1 MNFNIITGIEL
12 GCFYDQEEVHI
23 LGYFIDYNN
32 TELLNELDKLKTS
45 RWKRGIEI
53 IKKLNDLGIKLNMD
67 SILSEAEA
75 SGFIG
80 RALIA
85 RKLVSEGY
93 VNSIKEA
100 FDKYLDVGKPAYV
113 KRYQLSIKD
122 TIDLIHSVDGI
133 SVLAHPG
140 LLSNKDIM
148 TFCVKQGIMGIECY
162 HTKHT
167 KEDEKYFIKFAIE
180 NNLIITGGSD
190 FHGDE
195 DILGSRFINLE
206 ECAIFKELIQ
216 NVERWTTK
224 AISNNYKY
232 NFIC

>member
-216 NVERWTTK
+216 NVER
-224 AISNNYKY
+224 
-232 NFIC
+232 

>member
-1 MNFNIITGIEL
+1 MNFNIIAGIEL

-122 TIDLIHSVDGI
+122 TIDLIHGVDGI

-216 NVERWTTK
+216 NVER
-224 AISNNYKY
+224 
-232 NFIC
+232 

>member
-1 MNFNIITGIEL
+1 MNFNIIAGIEL

-93 VNSIKEA
+93 VKSIKEA

-113 KRYQLSIKD
+113 KRHQLSIKD

-216 NVERWTTK
+216 NVER
-224 AISNNYKY
+224 
-232 NFIC
+232 

>member
-1 MNFNIITGIEL
+1 MNFNIIAGIEL

-216 NVERWTTK
+216 NVER
-224 AISNNYKY
+224 
-232 NFIC
+232 